1 MKSCS
6 VICAKAFTL
15 IEVMVALALLGMVI
29 AAVYS
34 SWIAIIRGSKIGLTA
49 AAEVQ
54 RSRIAMRTLEDAL
67 TSTRMFVSD
76 AEFYSFEGETGSKAF
91 LSFVANLPA
100 SFPRGGKFGDY
111 TVRRV
116 TFALEPALNT
126 GSQLVLRQT
135 PLLVDADIDEK
146 EHPVVL
152 AKNVAKFEL
161 GFWDTRSGDWLD
173 EWTQTNQLPPMVRI
187 TLQFAGKGYQSRP
200 RDEVVRVVAL
210 PSIAVPTVWQT
221 PGQPGR
227 PNGGNPRVV
236 LPGQNP
242 VPAR

>member
-173 EWTQTNQLPPMVRI
+173 EW
-187 TLQFAGKGYQSRP
+187 KGYQSRP

>member
-1 MKSCS
+1 MKPRISIS
-6 VICAKAFTL
+6 ARAFTL
-15 IEVMVALALLGMVI
+15 IEVMVALALLVMVI

-34 SWIAIIRGSKIGLTA
+34 SWIAIIRGSKTGLTA

-76 AEFYSFEGETGSKAF
+76 ADSYGFEGETGNKAF

-116 TFALEPALNT
+116 IFALEPAPDA
-126 GSQLVLRQT
+126 GSQLILRQT
-135 PLLVDADIDEK
+135 PMWRDTDIDEK

-152 AKNVAKFEL
+152 AKNVTKFEL
-161 GFWDTRSGDWLD
+161 GFWDARSGDWLD
-173 EWTQTNQLPPMVRI
+173 EWTQTNQLPPMVKI
-187 TLQFAGKGYQSRP
+187 TLQFGGKAYQSKP
-200 RDEVVRVVAL
+200 REEVVRVVAL
-210 PSIAVPTVWQT
+210 PSIAVPTMWQT

-227 PNGGNPRVV
+227 PNGGNPGAVR
-236 LPGQNP
+236 PGQNP
-242 VPAR
+242 VLGR